1 MSYIISHSEV
11 KVGQI
16 WELRGGSVWIKI
28 TGRGELIRGI
38 CVRPGV
44 PNGGMRWEK
53 DEENTWYTNGVFW
66 YNDPGPHDLFKL
78 VQDIDHQEP
87 IVLTPQEPIVLTRG
101 VETQDGL
108 TCAFFTVNSPEGF
121 SGSCTRNGKVEYEV
135 WDQYGVA
142 KINPMNTLKYRIKKD
157 EGFVVV
163 NVQDARFHP
172 GWSTNI
178 DEEFISEEGA
188 RNAMLEGQQLLHFFY
203 EDGKIIKVD
212 VLI

>member
-1 MSYIISHSEV
+1 MSYIVSHSEV

-28 TGRGELIRGI
+28 TGRGGSIKGI

-53 DEENTWYTNGVFW
+53 DEENIWCTNGVFW
-66 YNDPGPHDLFKL
+66 YNNPGPHDLFKL

-87 IVLTPQEPIVLTRG
+87 IVLTPQEPIVLTRA

-108 TCAFFTVNSPEGF
+108 TCVFFTTNSPEGS

-157 EGFVVV
+157 EGFVIVGTD
-163 NVQDARFHP
+163 QDGRSRTFVFLDSEFDSENAAR
-172 GWSTNI
+172 
-178 DEEFISEEGA
+178 EFITK
-188 RNAMLEGQQLLHFFY
+188 GQQLLHFFY
-203 EDGKIIKVD
+203 EDGKIVKVD
-212 VLI
+212 VLT